1 MPAKQARSLQETESA
16 PSDPDG
22 ALLDVIES
30 LPDGCALFDVD
41 ERLIACNR
49 KYRDFFYAETASLL
63 RPGVSLHELL
73 VRFAQDGLGYGAR
86 DARAWAAEQRER
98 CTRAHGHREFRLPDG
113 RWIRS
118 TAYRTGAGRL
128 LSIHM
133 DISERK
139 QAELDLERAHQQLS
153 FHVENSPLAV
163 IEWDHRCR
171 VQRWSAQ
178 AERIFGWKAAEVRGK
193 SPLEWHFIY
202 EDDRALVERVATELL
217 DAKTSRKVVRNR
229 NYTKSGEIILC
240 EWYNSILADASGRVV
255 SILSLVQDITEAHQL
270 SEQLSFQAT
279 HDPLT
284 GLYNRREFELR
295 LHQALESARAGEG
308 EHAMCYLD
316 LDRFKVINDTSGHLA
331 GDEFL
336 RQLGAVLPSR
346 IRRGDILARLGGD
359 EFGVL
364 MENCTVDNAQRAA
377 NEIRRLIEE
386 FRFTWKGQRF
396 GLGVSI
402 GLAPITASSDDITG
416 VMAAADA
423 ACYLAK
429 EHGRNRIHVYR
440 EDDTELERRHSEM
453 QWVRR
458 IQEALD
464 EDRFRLYFQPIVPVE
479 DDEAKGEHYELLL
492 RMQDHDGNTIPPGAF
507 LPAAERYHLADRLD
521 RWVLGTALEWLMA
534 HPAHLEQLFL
544 CSINLSG
551 HSISDD
557 EFLRFV
563 TERLDGTT
571 VPPEKLCFE
580 ITETAAIANLES
592 ATRFM
597 NVLKGW
603 GCRFALDDFGIGFS
617 SFAYLKTL
625 PVDFLKID
633 GVFIRNIVHD
643 PFDLAMVK
651 SINEIGQALG
661 KKTIAEF
668 VENGAIM
675 EKLRLRHI
683 GVDYAQG
690 YHIGEPQ
697 PLEASRFPTRPLR
710 AASAVVQPA
719 PLSRAPEGWN

>member
-1 MPAKQARSLQETESA
+1 M
-16 PSDPDG
+16 
-22 ALLDVIES
+22 IES
-30 LPDGCALFDVD
+30 LPDSCALFDAD

-49 KYRDFFYAETASLL
+49 RYGEFFYPRRASLVQ
-63 RPGVSLHELL
+63 PGVSLQELL
-73 VRFAQDGLGYGAR
+73 VLFAQDGLGQNPQ
-86 DARAWAAEQRER
+86 DARAWAAEQLQRCREH
-98 CTRAHGHREFRLPDG
+98 AHRELRLPDG
-113 RWIRS
+113 RWILS
-118 TAYRTGAGRL
+118 TTYRTEGGRL
-128 LSIHM
+128 LSVHI
-133 DISERK
+133 DITERK
-139 QAELDLERAHQQLS
+139 QAELELERAHQQLS
-153 FHVENSPLAV
+153 FHVDNSPLAV
-163 IEWDHRCR
+163 IEWDRECR
-171 VQRWSAQ
+171 VQRWSMQ
-178 AERIFGWKAAEVRGK
+178 AEKIFGWRAEEVLGK
-193 SPLEWHFIY
+193 SGRDWRFIY
-202 EDDRALVERVATELL
+202 EEDMEKVRGA
-217 DAKTSRKVVRNR
+217 AKQLMDGTAPRKVVRNR
-229 NYTKSGEIILC
+229 NYTKCGEVILC
-240 EWYNSILADASGRVV
+240 EWYNSILADASGQVV
-255 SILSLVQDITEAHQL
+255 SILSLVQDITEAHHL

-284 GLYNRREFELR
+284 GLYNRREFERR
-295 LHQALESARAGEG
+295 LHYALESAHTSDA

-336 RQLGAVLPSR
+336 RQLGALLPDR
-346 IRRGDILARLGGD
+346 TRCGDILARLGGD

-364 MENCTVDNAQRAA
+364 MENCTVDNARRAA
-377 NEIRRLIEE
+377 NEIRQLIEE

-402 GLAPITASSDDITG
+402 GLAPITAGSEDITS

-429 EHGRNRIHVYR
+429 ERGRNRIHVYR
-440 EDDTELERRHSEM
+440 EDDTELEQRHSEM

-479 DDEAKGEHYELLL
+479 DDESKGEHYELLL
-492 RMQDHDGNTIPPGAF
+492 RMEDPEGGTIPPGAF

-521 RWVLGTALEWLMA
+521 RWVLGTTVEWLMA
-534 HPAHLEQLFL
+534 HPAHLERLYL

-551 HSISDD
+551 QSISDD
-557 EFLRFV
+557 EFLNFA
-563 TERLDGTT
+563 TGCLDGTS

-580 ITETAAIANLES
+580 ITETAAIANLQS

-668 VENGAIM
+668 VENSAIL

-683 GVDYAQG
+683 GIDYAQG
-690 YHIGEPQ
+690 YFIGEPQ
-697 PLEASRFPTRPLR
+697 PLEASRFPTQPPRT
-710 AASAVVQPA
+710 ANASVTATP
-719 PLSRAPEGWN
+719 SKDGPEARN